1 MTARLAA
8 RRARHR
14 RRRPFGGISFTNSG
28 EKLGTGP
35 NVAIG
40 RTVIFLIA
48 VVGLGLNAWA
58 FPLLAVNGRTLHRR
72 CGENLPRE
80 NQPR

>member
-1 MTARLAA
+1 
-8 RRARHR
+8 
-14 RRRPFGGISFTNSG
+14 
-28 EKLGTGP
+28 
-35 NVAIG
+35 VAIG